1 MCTINLKGRLLYST
15 SDIGNIAVWC
25 MIIFGGLA
33 ILGLPG
39 VLPMLLALGAV
50 VFVAAMLQ

>member
-1 MCTINLKGRLLYST
+1 MYST

-25 MIIFGGLA
+25 MIIFGALM

-50 VFVAAMLQ
+50 VFVASMLQ